1 MRKIRSG
8 VPEQMTE
15 EATLQNVQDWMDG
28 KINWNDLPQ
37 HCRDAIDEAI
47 LELSDSEP
55 EEEPVVADEPFTAEI
70 VKQAQPIE
78 EMLHKADN
86 EHRFTLGPWYIPNQY
101 DAHGEWTDADELQ
114 KSLWEYVKSGDRGI
128 RLQHNKDI
136 VAGEW
141 LEAMSFPVPV
151 TIGMSKDATS
161 KQVSYPAGTVF
172 LGVQW
177 KPWAWEMVK
186 AGKIQGFSIGGA
198 AARIDMGMTEGM
210 AKFNPNHDE
219 QGRFTTGAGTV
230 SMEARLVSQRIR
242 ARMELARTRQEE
254 REKAGIKKPSLV
266 DRVKNYLSDSYTNP
280 KSFAEIDREDMQR
293 ILAGRRN
300 RFSDR
305 LSGPMDREGNIDAIY
320 LSSGRTA
327 IIQGNKISTTPFV
340 GAYIGRGSGYKGKL
354 KKSDEQL
361 RASARVNARVAEALE
376 KMSFGNRSDAGRY
389 AANMRWRN
397 HNIRKL
403 IKQGSMKEPTTIA
416 GKAAKKLAPSL
427 VGHCDLD
434 GLGKALGKLKI
445 TDPKDG
451 TVRGAHIDDFEADDG
466 TKIATVVYE
475 FLTPERQAMWNNE
488 IKYFVNKAEIP
499 VSKGGPVAY
508 VKGGG
513 SGSGKSTKSQQI
525 RVPNANPEE
534 KEWAAVLSDPDAI
547 KLRMDDFKIAAGNE
561 DSRTKES
568 AEKGRGA
575 RWEGA
580 AGFVHEES
588 SMIAQLVVG
597 AGLSSGRDVVI
608 DGVADNGI
616 PKQYAKIDSYREGGA
631 KKVIGVFYT
640 ATIEEAIIRAI
651 PRAQRVG
658 RMVTEK
664 DIAKLHIG
672 VSKNFPSYA
681 RDGKFDSLSVFDTN
695 GKPAALIYK
704 GNGKN
709 GDAGIFDPV
718 LYQKFLDKVN
728 YKGEK

>member
-1 MRKIRSG
+1 MRKIRFG

-28 KINWNDLPQ
+28 KISWNDLPQ
-37 HCRDAIDEAI
+37 HCKDAIDEAI

-55 EEEPVVADEPFTAEI
+55 EEEPVVTEEPFTAEI
-70 VKQAQPIE
+70 VKQAEPIE

-198 AARIDMGMTEGM
+198 AARIDMGMTEEL

-219 QGRFTTGAGTV
+219 LGRFATGGQTAAMG
-230 SMEARLVSQRIR
+230 ARLVSQRIQG
-242 ARMELARTRQEE
+242 RMELARIRQTA
-254 REKAGIKKPSLV
+254 REKAGTKKPSLV
-266 DRVKNYLSDSYTNP
+266 DRVKNFLSDEYLNP
-280 KSFAEIDREDMQR
+280 KSLAEIDREDRQR
-293 ILAGRRN
+293 IMGERR
-300 RFSDR
+300 DR
-305 LSGPMDREGNIDAIY
+305 LSGRKERKGNTEAIY
-320 LSSGRTA
+320 LPSGRTA
-327 IIQGNKISTTPFV
+327 IIQGDKISTTPFV
-340 GAYIGRGSGYKGKL
+340 GATIGRGSGYKGKL
-354 KKSDEQL
+354 SKSDEQL

-376 KMSFGNRSDAGRY
+376 KMAFGGDRSEAGRY

-403 IKQGSMKEPTTIA
+403 TKQGSIKKPTTIA
-416 GKAAKKLAPSL
+416 GKAAGKLAPSL
-427 VGHCDLD
+427 VGHADLD
-434 GLGKALGKLKI
+434 RLSKALGKLKI
-445 TDPKDG
+445 TDKDG
-451 TVRGAHIDDFEADDG
+451 TVRGCKIDDFEANDG
-466 TKIATVVYE
+466 TKIVTVVYE
-475 FLTPERQAMWNNE
+475 FLSPERQALWNNE
-488 IKYFVNKAEIP
+488 IKYFVNKGEIP
-499 VSKGGPVAY
+499 VSKGGPIVY
-508 VKGGG
+508 LKGGG
-513 SGSGKSTKSQQI
+513 SGSGKSTPDPSI
-525 RVPNANPEE
+525 TVPNANPSDGQFG
-534 KEWAAVLSDPDAI
+534 AVLSDPDAI
-547 KLRMDDFKIAAGNE
+547 KLRMNDFTVAAGNE
-561 DSRTKES
+561 DSRAKETS
-568 AEKGRGA
+568 TVGRGA

-580 AGFVHEES
+580 ASFVHEES

-597 AGLSSGRDVVI
+597 ASLKAGRDVVI

-616 PKQYAKIDSYREGGA
+616 AKQYAKIDSYREGGA
-631 KKVIGVFYT
+631 KKIIGVFYS
-640 ATIEEAIIRAI
+640 ADIPEAISRAM
-651 PRAQRVG
+651 PRAQKVG

-664 DIAKLHIG
+664 SISDLHKG

-681 RDGKFDSLSVFDTN
+681 RDGKFDSLSLFDTN
-695 GKPAALIYK
+695 ARPAVRIYS
-704 GNGKN
+704 GDGKN
-709 GDAGIFDPV
+709 GDAGILEPV

-728 YKGEK
+728 YKG

>member
-1 MRKIRSG
+1 MRRIRFG

-28 KINWNDLPQ
+28 KISWNDLPQ
-37 HCRDAIDEAI
+37 HCKDAIDEAI
-47 LELSDSEP
+47 LELSENEP
-55 EEEPVVADEPFTAEI
+55 EEEPVVTEEPFTAEI

-78 EMLHKADN
+78 EMLHKADD

-114 KSLWEYVKSGDRGI
+114 KSLWEYVRSGDRGI

-198 AARIDMGMTEGM
+198 AARIDMGMTDVL
-210 AKFNPNHDE
+210 KFNPNHDE
-219 QGRFTTGAGTV
+219 LGRFSSGTQTA
-230 SMEARLVSQRIR
+230 SMAARLVSQRIQG
-242 ARMELARTRQEE
+242 RMELARTRQSA

-266 DRVKNYLSDSYTNP
+266 DRVKYYLSDEYLNP
-280 KSFAEIDREDMQR
+280 KSLAEFDREDRQR
-293 ILAGRRN
+293 IMGERRE
-300 RFSDR
+300 R
-305 LSGPMDREGNIDAIY
+305 LSGRKDRKGNIEAIY

-327 IIQGNKISTTPFV
+327 IIQGDKISTTPFV
-340 GAYIGRGSGYKGKL
+340 GAMIGRGSGYKAKL
-354 KKSDEQL
+354 SKSDEQL
-361 RASARVNARVAEALE
+361 RATARVNARVAEALE
-376 KMSFGNRSDAGRY
+376 KMAFGNRSDAGRY

-403 IKQGSMKEPTTIA
+403 TKQGSIKHPTTIA
-416 GKAAKKLAPSL
+416 GKAAGKLAPSL
-427 VGHCDLD
+427 VGHADLD
-434 GLGKALGKLKI
+434 RLSKALGKLKI
-445 TDPKDG
+445 TDKDG
-451 TVRGAHIDDFEADDG
+451 TVRGCKIDDFEANDG
-466 TKIATVVYE
+466 TKVATVVYE
-475 FLTPERQAMWNNE
+475 FLSPERQAMWNNE
-488 IKYFVNKAEIP
+488 IKFFVNKGEIP
-499 VSKGGPVAY
+499 VSKGGSMVY
-508 VKGGG
+508 LKGGG
-513 SGSGKSTKSQQI
+513 SGSGKSTPDPSI
-525 RVPNANPEE
+525 TVPDANPSDGQFG
-534 KEWAAVLSDPDAI
+534 AVLSDPDAI
-547 KLRMDDFKIAAGNE
+547 KLRMNDFTVAAGNE
-561 DSRTKES
+561 DSRAKETS
-568 AEKGRGA
+568 TVGRGA

-588 SMIAQLVVG
+588 SMIAQLIVG
-597 AGLSSGRDVVI
+597 AGLKAGRDVVI

-616 PKQYAKIDSYREGGA
+616 DKQYAKIDSYREGGA
-631 KKVIGVFYT
+631 KKIIGVFYS
-640 ATIEEAIIRAI
+640 AEIPEAISRAM
-651 PRAQRVG
+651 PRAQKVG

-664 DIAKLHIG
+664 SISDLHKG

-681 RDGKFDSLSVFDTN
+681 RDGKFDSLTLFDTN
-695 GKPAALIYK
+695 ARPAVRIYS
-704 GNGKN
+704 GDGKN
-709 GDAGIFDPV
+709 GDEGILEPV

-728 YKGEK
+728 YKG

>member
-1 MRKIRSG
+1 M
-8 VPEQMTE
+8 PEQMTE

-28 KINWNDLPQ
+28 KISWNDLPQ
-37 HCRDAIDEAI
+37 HCKDAIDEAI

-55 EEEPVVADEPFTAEI
+55 EEEPVVTEEPFTAEI
-70 VKQAQPIE
+70 VKQAEPIE

-198 AARIDMGMTEGM
+198 AARIDMGMTEEL

-219 QGRFTTGAGTV
+219 LGRFATGGQTAAMG
-230 SMEARLVSQRIR
+230 ARLVSQRIQG
-242 ARMELARTRQEE
+242 RMELARIRQTA
-254 REKAGIKKPSLV
+254 REKAGTKKPSLV
-266 DRVKNYLSDSYTNP
+266 DRVKNFLSDEYLNP
-280 KSFAEIDREDMQR
+280 KSLAEIDREDRQR
-293 ILAGRRN
+293 IMGERR
-300 RFSDR
+300 DR
-305 LSGPMDREGNIDAIY
+305 LSGRKERKGNTEAIY
-320 LSSGRTA
+320 LPSGRTA
-327 IIQGNKISTTPFV
+327 IIQGDKISTTPFV
-340 GAYIGRGSGYKGKL
+340 GATIGRGSGYKGKL
-354 KKSDEQL
+354 SKSDEQL

-376 KMSFGNRSDAGRY
+376 KMAFGGDRSEAGRY

-403 IKQGSMKEPTTIA
+403 TKQGSIKKPTTIA
-416 GKAAKKLAPSL
+416 GKAAGKLAPSL
-427 VGHCDLD
+427 VGHADLD
-434 GLGKALGKLKI
+434 RLSKALGKLKI
-445 TDPKDG
+445 TDKDG
-451 TVRGAHIDDFEADDG
+451 TVRGCKIDDFEANDG
-466 TKIATVVYE
+466 TKIVTVVYE
-475 FLTPERQAMWNNE
+475 FLSPERQALWNNE
-488 IKYFVNKAEIP
+488 IKYFVNKGEIP
-499 VSKGGPVAY
+499 VSKGGPIVY
-508 VKGGG
+508 LKGGG
-513 SGSGKSTKSQQI
+513 SGSGKSTPDPSI
-525 RVPNANPEE
+525 TVPNANPSDGQFG
-534 KEWAAVLSDPDAI
+534 AVLSDPDAI
-547 KLRMDDFKIAAGNE
+547 KLRMNDFTVAAGNE
-561 DSRTKES
+561 DSRAKETS
-568 AEKGRGA
+568 TVGRGA

-580 AGFVHEES
+580 ASFVHEES

-597 AGLSSGRDVVI
+597 ASLKAGRDVVI

-616 PKQYAKIDSYREGGA
+616 AKQYAKIDSYREGGA
-631 KKVIGVFYT
+631 KKIIGVFYS
-640 ATIEEAIIRAI
+640 ADIPEAISRAM
-651 PRAQRVG
+651 PRAQKVG

-664 DIAKLHIG
+664 SISDLHKG

-681 RDGKFDSLSVFDTN
+681 RDGKFDSLSLFDTN
-695 GKPAALIYK
+695 ARPAVRIYS
-704 GNGKN
+704 GDGKN
-709 GDAGIFDPV
+709 GDAGILEPV

-728 YKGEK
+728 YKG

>member
-1 MRKIRSG
+1 MRRTRFG
-8 VPEQMTE
+8 VPEQMTD

-28 KINWNDLPQ
+28 KISWNDLPQ
-37 HCRDAIDEAI
+37 HCKDAIDEAI

-55 EEEPVVADEPFTAEI
+55 KEEPVVTEEPFTAEI

-198 AARIDMGMTEGM
+198 AARIDMGMTEEM
-210 AKFNPNHDE
+210 AKFNANHDE
-219 QGRFTTGAGTV
+219 QGRFATGGQTA
-230 SMEARLVSQRIR
+230 SMGARLVSQRIR
-242 ARMELARTRQEE
+242 GRMELARIRQVE

-266 DRVKNYLSDSYTNP
+266 DRVKNYLSDEYLNP
-280 KSFAEIDREDMQR
+280 KSLAEIDREDRQR
-293 ILAGRRN
+293 IMGERR
-300 RFSDR
+300 DR
-305 LSGPMDREGNIDAIY
+305 LSGRKDRKGNIDAIY

-327 IIQGNKISTTPFV
+327 IIQGDKISTTPFV
-340 GAYIGRGSGYKGKL
+340 GAMIGRGSGYKAKL
-354 KKSDEQL
+354 SKSDEQL

-403 IKQGSMKEPTTIA
+403 TKQGSMKEPTTIA
-416 GKAAKKLAPSL
+416 GKAAKKMAPSL

-434 GLGKALGKLKI
+434 RLGKALGKLKI
-445 TDPKDG
+445 TDPKSG
-451 TVRGAHIDDFEADDG
+451 KVRGCTIDDFEADDG
-466 TKIATVVYE
+466 TKIATVVYDH
-475 FLTPERQAMWNNE
+475 LTPERQAMWNNE
-488 IKYFVNKAEIP
+488 IRHFVNESKIP
-499 VSKGGPVAY
+499 VSKGGPVVY

-513 SGSGKSTKSQQI
+513 SGSGKSTESPLIK
-525 RVPNANPEE
+525 VPNANPDAENGG
-534 KEWAAVLSDPDAI
+534 KWDAVLSDPDAI
-547 KLRMDDFKIAAGNE
+547 KLRMNDFTVAAGNE
-561 DSRTKES
+561 DSRAKETS
-568 AEKGRGA
+568 EIGRGA

-597 AGLSSGRDVVI
+597 AGLEAGRDVVI

-616 PKQYAKIDSYREGGA
+616 DKQYAKIDSYREGGA

-640 ATIEEAIIRAI
+640 ADIPAATTRAME
-651 PRAQRVG
+651 RSKKQG
-658 RMVTEK
+658 RLVKE
-664 DIAKLHIG
+664 DNIAKLHIG

-681 RDGKFDSLSVFDTN
+681 TDGKFDLLSVFDTN
-695 GKPAALIYK
+695 GKPAVQIYK
-704 GNGKN
+704 GDGKN
-709 GDAGIFDPV
+709 GDAGIVDPV

-728 YKGEK
+728 YKYKG

>member
-1 MRKIRSG
+1 MRRIRFG

-28 KINWNDLPQ
+28 KISWNDLPQ
-37 HCRDAIDEAI
+37 HCKDAIDEAI
-47 LELSDSEP
+47 LELSENEP
-55 EEEPVVADEPFTAEI
+55 EEEPVVTEEPFTAEI

-78 EMLHKADN
+78 EMLHKADD

-114 KSLWEYVKSGDRGI
+114 KSLWEYVRSGDRGI

-198 AARIDMGMTEGM
+198 AARIDMGMTEEM

-219 QGRFTTGAGTV
+219 LGRFATGTETAG
-230 SMEARLVSQRIR
+230 MGARLVSQRIQG
-242 ARMELARTRQEE
+242 RMELARTRQSA

-266 DRVKNYLSDSYTNP
+266 DRVKYYLSDEYLNP
-280 KSFAEIDREDMQR
+280 KSLAEFDREDRQR
-293 ILAGRRN
+293 IMGERRE
-300 RFSDR
+300 R
-305 LSGPMDREGNIDAIY
+305 LSGRKDRKGNIEAIY

-327 IIQGNKISTTPFV
+327 IIQGDKISTTPFV
-340 GAYIGRGSGYKGKL
+340 GAMIGRGSGYKAKL
-354 KKSDEQL
+354 SKSDEQL
-361 RASARVNARVAEALE
+361 RATARVNARVAEALE
-376 KMSFGNRSDAGRY
+376 KMAFGNRSDAGRY

-403 IKQGSMKEPTTIA
+403 TKQGSIKHPTTIA
-416 GKAAKKLAPSL
+416 GKAAGKLAPSL
-427 VGHCDLD
+427 VGHADLD
-434 GLGKALGKLKI
+434 RLSKALGKLKI
-445 TDPKDG
+445 TDKDG
-451 TVRGAHIDDFEADDG
+451 TVRGCKIDDFEANDG
-466 TKIATVVYE
+466 TKVATVVYE
-475 FLTPERQAMWNNE
+475 FLSPERQAMWNNE
-488 IKYFVNKAEIP
+488 IKFFVNKGEIP
-499 VSKGGPVAY
+499 VSKGGSMVY
-508 VKGGG
+508 LKGGG
-513 SGSGKSTKSQQI
+513 SGSGKSTPDPSI
-525 RVPNANPEE
+525 TVPDANPSDGQFG
-534 KEWAAVLSDPDAI
+534 AVLSDPDAI
-547 KLRMDDFKIAAGNE
+547 KLRMNDFTVAAGNE
-561 DSRTKES
+561 DSRAKETS
-568 AEKGRGA
+568 TVGRGA

-588 SMIAQLVVG
+588 SMIAQLIVG
-597 AGLSSGRDVVI
+597 AGLKAGRDVVI

-616 PKQYAKIDSYREGGA
+616 DKQYAKIDSYREGGA
-631 KKVIGVFYT
+631 KKIIGVFYS
-640 ATIEEAIIRAI
+640 AEIPEAISRAM
-651 PRAQRVG
+651 PRAQKVG

-664 DIAKLHIG
+664 SISDLHKG

-681 RDGKFDSLSVFDTN
+681 RDGKFDSLTLFDTN
-695 GKPAALIYK
+695 ARPAVRIYS
-704 GNGKN
+704 GDGKN
-709 GDAGIFDPV
+709 GDEGILEPV

-728 YKGEK
+728 YKG